1 MNFIK
6 AIKDTGADKKAVL
19 RPMLTPWGEKLDK
32 TMPLPEY
39 PRPQLV
45 RKDWLNLNGAWKCA
59 FTGLEV
65 EPELYEKDILVP
77 FSPESILSGVNRQL
91 QPDES
96 GEFP

>member
-45 RKDWLNLNGAWKCA
+45 RKDWLNLNGIGRASCR
-59 FTGLEV
+59 ERV
-65 EPELYEKDILVP
+65 
-77 FSPESILSGVNRQL
+77 
-91 QPDES
+91 
-96 GEFP
+96 